1 MAKVSTL
8 LCFDFGLSNI
18 GVAVGNTLTK
28 EARPLAVL
36 GAQHGKPNW
45 DKVSALV
52 NEWLPNAVIVG
63 NPINEGGESTDLSAK
78 AARFARQLEGRFQL
92 RVELHDERFTSKEAK
107 IRAKEAG
114 HRGDYATAPIDD
126 LAAAIILESYLTSDT

>member
-1 MAKVSTL
+1 MTKVSTL

-28 EARPLAVL
+28 EARPLVVL

-45 DKVSALV
+45 DKVGALV

-63 NPINEGGESTDLSAK
+63 NPISEGGESTDLSEK

-114 HRGDYATAPIDD
+114 HRGDSATAPIDD